1 MTFMEQNAK
10 WIMNEQMKPEVT
22 PAGPTAILHQDK
34 IRTVRR
40 FIETCDNYIPT
51 PLTELSSLAREWKLG
66 QILVKDESKRF
77 GLNAFKVTGGIYA
90 IASEICQRTGMN
102 VETVTF
108 EKLKSKEIKDQLGDL
123 VFVTATD
130 GNHGKGVAWAARE
143 LGQKSVIFMPKGS
156 SEFRLKS
163 IQKEGAEASITDLNY
178 DDAVRHAKAYA
189 DAHNGIVIQDTAW
202 KGYETVPVWIMQ
214 GYAVIADEINTELNA
229 RNQLPPTHLFLQA
242 GVGSFASAILGYM
255 VETWK
260 TERPATIILE
270 PDQADC
276 YYQTALINDGKPH
289 AVTGDMNTIMAGLA
303 CGEPNPISWEIIRK
317 YAHGFVSCPDYLA
330 ARGMRILAA
339 PLPGDIPIV
348 SGESGAIG
356 IGFLSELMTNPEFV
370 PLRSKLGI
378 NETSRILVI
387 STEGNTD
394 PEAYR
399 NIVWEG
405 SYASI

>member
-1 MTFMEQNAK
+1 MTSMEQKAK
-10 WIMNEQMKPEVT
+10 WLMNEQMKPEVT
-22 PAGPTAILHQDK
+22 PAGSTAFLHQEK

-40 FIETCDNYIPT
+40 FIETCGNYHPT
-51 PLTELSSLAREWKLG
+51 PLIALSSLADEWKLD

-77 GLNAFKVTGGIYA
+77 GLNAFKVTGGIFA
-90 IASEICQRTGMN
+90 IANEICERTGMN
-102 VETVTF
+102 VDTVTF
-108 EKLKSKEIKDQLGDL
+108 EQLKSQEVKNQLGDL

-143 LGQKSVIFMPKGS
+143 LGQRSVIFMPKGS
-156 SEFRLKS
+156 SEFRLES

-202 KGYETVPVWIMQ
+202 EGYERIPTWIMQ
-214 GYAVIADEINTELNA
+214 GYAVIADEINAELNVSHH
-229 RNQLPPTHLFLQA
+229 LPPTHVFLQA
-242 GVGSFASAILGYM
+242 GVGSFAASILGYM
-255 VETWK
+255 TETWK
-260 TERPATIILE
+260 KERPITTILE

-276 YYQTALINDGKPH
+276 YYQTARINDGKPH

-339 PLPGDIPIV
+339 PLPGDTPIV

-356 IGFLSELMTNPEFV
+356 IGFLSELINNPELE
-370 PLRSKLGI
+370 PLRSKLRI
-378 NETSRILVI
+378 NEKSRILVI

-394 PEAYR
+394 PDAYR
-399 NIVWEG
+399 KIVWEG
-405 SYASI
+405 SNASM